1 MYWELILNLKVRG
14 IEKLIYPLHWF
25 TTINFVCHLI
35 LIVLSVLTFTCLV
48 FKFSLFV
55 PDWGIKTQNCAF
67 CGYYIWDTLC
77 PSGTTSDI
85 NWSKCYLIYHKYYFF
100 PHKNLMTPWF
110 SCMDSLGTCA
120 PMLRT
125 PRRSET
131 KQETK
136 QETMKS

>member
-100 PHKNLMTPWF
+100 PHKN
-110 SCMDSLGTCA
+110 
-120 PMLRT
+120 
-125 PRRSET
+125 T
-131 KQETK
+131 KQSIGTEITFSLSEFYPRFTIYPWSLSK
-136 QETMKS
+136 